1 MSVSSP
7 RRALLIAAH
16 FPPDSGAA
24 THRVRLL
31 APYLE
36 ENGWLPTVLTVDR
49 GSIEGQTDPDL
60 EAMVPPN
67 LEVVRAPAWSAGATR
82 KVGIGDLGLRS
93 LKGLHAAAVKLMS
106 ERRFD
111 VVFITIFPTYT
122 ALIGPRLKKRFK
134 CAFVLDY
141 IDPWVSEWGRTVG
154 GGPGGSVDLK
164 ARLTRSAA
172 MMLEPVAVKH
182 ADAITAVSEGTYESI
197 RERHP
202 ELKAIPCAAIPYGG
216 DEKDFEWL
224 RNHPRANAYFD
235 PDDGNFHVV
244 YVGTLLP
251 LGMETLRAVLRGA
264 ALLRESNPAT
274 YQKLRFHFFGTS
286 NQTGGEQVERVMPL
300 ARDFGV
306 SDAIREYPV
315 RIPYLD
321 ALTVHVQASAILMMG
336 STEHHYTA
344 SKLYPA
350 LLSRRP
356 VVAAY
361 HEQSTVAG
369 IMKRVA
375 SPPAAQ
381 VITYNDVDR
390 AQDRSSTIAASLDS
404 LIAGAPW
411 PDTSWNIAELSRFSA
426 RSLAAQLAEVFD
438 KVAPQ

>member
-1 MSVSSP
+1 MSSLPP

-36 ENGWLPTVLTVDR
+36 ENGWRPTVLTVDPE
-49 GSIEGQTDPDL
+49 GIEGQTDADL
-60 EAMVPPN
+60 EAMVPSG
-67 LEVVRAPAWSAGATR
+67 LEVVRARVWSTSTTR
-82 KVGIGDLGLRS
+82 KFGIGDLGLRS
-93 LKGLHAAAVKLMS
+93 LKGLYDAALRLMTD
-106 ERRFD
+106 RRFD

-122 ALIGPRLKKRFK
+122 ALLGPRLKKRFNA
-134 CAFVLDY
+134 AFVLDY

-164 ARLTRSAA
+164 ARMTRKAA
-172 MMLEPVAVKH
+172 MLLEPRAVKA

-202 ELKAIPCAAIPYGG
+202 ELGNIPCAAIPYGG
-216 DEKDFEWL
+216 DERDFEWL
-224 RNHPRANAYFD
+224 RDHPRANPYFD
-235 PDDGNFHVV
+235 SEDGNFHVV

-251 LGMETLRAVLRGA
+251 LGMETLGAVLRGVSI
-264 ALLRESNPAT
+264 LKKSNPEA
-274 YQKLRFHFFGTS
+274 YRRLRIHFFGTS
-286 NQTGGEQVERVMPL
+286 NQTGGAQVERVMPM
-300 ARDFGV
+300 AQDIGV
-306 SDAIREYPV
+306 SDSVREYPV

-321 ALTVHVQASAILMMG
+321 ALTVQVQASAILMMG
-336 STEHHYTA
+336 STERHYTA

-350 LLSRRP
+350 LLARRP

-361 HEQSTVAG
+361 HEQSSVAG
-369 IMKRVA
+369 IMERVT

-381 VITYNDVDR
+381 LVTYDDVKR
-390 AQDRSSTIAASLDS
+390 AGDHAAKIAESLET

-426 RSLAAQLAEVFD
+426 RALAAQLAQVFD
-438 KVAPQ
+438 KVAPS